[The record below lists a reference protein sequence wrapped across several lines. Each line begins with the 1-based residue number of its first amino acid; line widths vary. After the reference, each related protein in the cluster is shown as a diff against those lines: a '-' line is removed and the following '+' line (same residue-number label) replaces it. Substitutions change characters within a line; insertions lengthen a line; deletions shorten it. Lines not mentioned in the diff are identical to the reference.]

1 MHYRRITELAIAEG
15 LIEPQGL
22 TPEASVN
29 AVLTRDIKQRNAA
42 GREQRFR
49 VHGRGMYG
57 LATPVDLLGG
67 AITENNQR
75 VRRRMREI
83 LSETDPQQF
92 EILIG
97 ELLIALGFE
106 DVEVTKYSGDG
117 GIDVR
122 ANLSVG
128 GVTEV
133 KTAVQVKRW
142 ANNVSGKTVRELRGG
157 LGPHERGLIIIPFTL
172 TDRIP
177 VECGSIPGLPGL
189 HKKEDPEAWEG
200 LFIPFVCMLGAS
212 ENEEMEQ
219 FHVVNST
226 AKSVRTDLALVL
238 LKQRAEADPRLME
251 ALIERGESWK
261 VKAQTIVEELEK
273 MSPVW
278 RQRIRFP
285 GEPKGIHGHL
295 IRWDGVF
302 PEAAPF
308 YALFWLD
315 QPE

>member
-29 AVLTRDIKQRNAA
+29 AALTRDIKQRNAA

-157 LGPHERGLIIIPFTL
+157 LGPHERGLIITLSDFTKDAHREGAESDRSPISL
-172 TDRIP
+172 INGESLIDLMIEHEVGVVRRSTTILQIDEGALSEQLAENPESVDTPRPAPKPRRVIRTDKSL
-177 VECGSIPGLPGL
+177 SIWPLPGGGD
-189 HKKEDPEAWEG
+189 E
-200 LFIPFVCMLGAS
+200 
-212 ENEEMEQ
+212 
-219 FHVVNST
+219 
-226 AKSVRTDLALVL
+226 
-238 LKQRAEADPRLME
+238 
-251 ALIERGESWK
+251 WK
-261 VKAQTIVEELEK
+261 TT
-273 MSPVW
+273 
-278 RQRIRFP
+278 
-285 GEPKGIHGHL
+285 
-295 IRWDGVF
+295 
-302 PEAAPF
+302 
-308 YALFWLD
+308 LD
-315 QPE
+315 QMLKHVASNAPSTGPASRLTSGGRGVC

>member
-1 MHYRRITELAIAEG
+1 MHYRRLTELAIAEG

-49 VHGRGMYG
+49 AHGRGMYG

-97 ELLIALGFE
+97 ELLTALGFE

-133 KTAVQVKRW
+133 KTVVQVKRW

-157 LGPHERGLIIIPFTL
+157 LGPHERGFDYHAFRLY
-172 TDRIP
+172 
-177 VECGSIPGLPGL
+177 
-189 HKKEDPEAWEG
+189 EG
-200 LFIPFVCMLGAS
+200 CPA
-212 ENEEMEQ
+212 
-219 FHVVNST
+219 
-226 AKSVRTDLALVL
+226 
-238 LKQRAEADPRLME
+238 
-251 ALIERGESWK
+251 RGC
-261 VKAQTIVEELEK
+261 
-273 MSPVW
+273 
-278 RQRIRFP
+278 
-285 GEPKGIHGHL
+285 
-295 IRWDGVF
+295 
-302 PEAAPF
+302 
-308 YALFWLD
+308 
-315 QPE
+315 